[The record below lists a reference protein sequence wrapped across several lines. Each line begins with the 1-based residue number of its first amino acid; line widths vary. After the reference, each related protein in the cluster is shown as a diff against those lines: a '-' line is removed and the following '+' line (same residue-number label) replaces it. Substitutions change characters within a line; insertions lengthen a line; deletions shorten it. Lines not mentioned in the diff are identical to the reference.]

1 MATCKTNCCH
11 RDGLKSQNYE
21 RKVKKVMKSAK
32 WNANLIFLLSL
43 SACVE
48 FNFAQ
53 QQYPQNPYLADR
65 DPRWYSR
72 PGVKDYNPPNPGD
85 KDYR

>member
-11 RDGLKSQNYE
+11 RDGFNSQNYM
-21 RKVKKVMKSAK
+21 RKVRKVMKICG
-32 WNANLIFLLSL
+32 WNVSLVIFVSL
-43 SACVE
+43 FGFCV
-48 FNFAQ
+48 AQ
-53 QQYPQNPYLADR
+53 QYSQNPYLADR